1 MVEVDSRLAMTAG
14 LARWRPW
21 SRDGP
26 MPVTGRL
33 TAAKCAELVV
43 KKPRNKRVELSIFCS
58 SARNLALNQTTSGRR
73 GSLSLGQ
80 RACSRVDPH
89 NSTII
94 DAVR

>member
-43 KKPRNKRVELSIFCS
+43 KKTPQQAGGIVDFLFECPKPRAEPDNFWQAWQLEPG
-58 SARNLALNQTTSGRR
+58 SARLQPR
-73 GSLSLGQ
+73 
-80 RACSRVDPH
+80 
-89 NSTII
+89 
-94 DAVR
+94 